1 METFELK
8 TNIFQLIDKLEDTD
22 ILNAIN
28 NLLEK
33 QFAKQN
39 TQDFWNDLPQNTVL
53 TTDDVIRRAK
63 ISESNILNHEFS
75 SVEDLERES
84 EKW

>member
-28 NLLEK
+28 TLLEK
-33 QFAKQN
+33 QFAKPN
-39 TQDFWNDLPQNTVL
+39 TQDFWNDLPQK
-53 TTDDVIRRAK
+53 IRNAIKTSVNEADAGKLIAHNQVMQGIKAK
-63 ISESNILNHEFS
+63 YAL
-75 SVEDLERES
+75 
-84 EKW
+84 K